1 MSCETTEQRFGRQ
14 SFIGKMNYHQNRI
27 MQLRRRFFIWR
38 KIFHLIA
45 ETLNIVPD
53 FGSASHIDSIANW
66 KSSVATFSI
75 GKRIVFLLLC
85 VNKTK
90 KVYFSFK
97 FLSEIESLVI
107 EMDWSNESYLRT
119 DAAWSQMRLCGE
131 KKRNGDKRS
140 YDYQ

>member
-1 MSCETTEQRFGRQ
+1 
-14 SFIGKMNYHQNRI
+14 

-107 EMDWSNESYLRT
+107 EMDSYLRT